1 MTPNL
6 AWGECYYERYWQ
18 KRGRARGEPIR
29 SIIPSFLR
37 PFSQYGAV
45 ANQIPSGS
53 KILDL
58 GCGDGNVTQ
67 LFLEKG
73 EVIGVDVSQRAIKE
87 AARRGVKTKLHDL
100 NRLPLPFEDKYFD
113 VVVLTDTLEH
123 LLEPL
128 AILDDCWRILNKRGR
143 VIITVPN
150 FARLENRLQML
161 RGDPV
166 DILQWEKYGDEREH
180 FHWFT
185 KGKIEYFLSKANFEK
200 IKFIPTGLLFG
211 FIFGKLGFPGLAKML
226 TVVGEKH

>member
-1 MTPNL
+1 MKN
-6 AWGECYYERYWQ
+6 YYDQYWR

-37 PFSQYGAV
+37 PFSQYGAITH
-45 ANQIPSGS
+45 QIPPGS

-58 GCGDGNVTQ
+58 GCGDGNVSQ
-67 LFLEKG
+67 LFLEIG
-73 EVIGVDVSQRAIKE
+73 EVTGVDVSQGALKE

-100 NRLPLPFEDKYFD
+100 NNLPLPFKDKSFD

-123 LLEPL
+123 LLDPL
-128 AILDDCWRILNKRGR
+128 GGLKECRRILTGKGR
-143 VIITVPN
+143 VIVTVPN
-150 FARLENRLQML
+150 FARLENRLKML

-166 DILQWEKYGDEREH
+166 DILQWEKYGDGLEH

-185 KGKIEYFLSKANFEK
+185 KGKIEYFLSKANFKK
-200 IKFIPTGLLFG
+200 IKFVPTGLPFG
-211 FIFGKLGFPGLAKML
+211 FIFDKLGFPGLAKML